1 LLNEVGAE
9 SFLDKKDQSKD
20 KEEEGPTG
28 TA

>member
-9 SFLDKKDQSKD
+9 SFLDKKEQGKD
-20 KEEEGPTG
+20 EEEGPIG